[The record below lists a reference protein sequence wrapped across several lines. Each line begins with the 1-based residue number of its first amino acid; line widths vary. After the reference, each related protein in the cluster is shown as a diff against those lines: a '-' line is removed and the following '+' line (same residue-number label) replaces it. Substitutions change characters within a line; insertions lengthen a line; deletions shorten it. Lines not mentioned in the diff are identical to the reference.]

1 MFDIVRKQD
10 RWSRPFVVVD
20 LDATSVRILE
30 VSPSSHGPLLKWG
43 AAMLDRANGKPF
55 RQSATEALKKLLTSR
70 GIKTKEVRL
79 LLSGPSTVT
88 LPIDLPPLPPKELPN
103 AVRWSA
109 VRGMPFPLAEAVLD
123 HFPLGS
129 QGKEKENEQTVLVAA
144 VTRAALNESV
154 NILEAVGLSPV
165 QATLIPLALNGLMQ
179 ALPVKGTETTLFL
192 DLRPHLATMIF
203 FHGRELSL
211 VRTLTADSG
220 TGAKGDEAAKGALS
234 RLIDEIWLSLAYYQE
249 RFAGEKIQ
257 RLWVAGSPQDL
268 EKIKPALGEAV
279 GIPVEPVD
287 LSAVL
292 PFGKDE
298 PLPPTLAAAAGVIY
312 DPSHLNLLPREIRHS
327 KQRKVL
333 RTALR
338 AVVATALLAV
348 VTWTG
353 LGYLG
358 MRQRRQ
364 EVAEQQAALKHMSSM
379 VAEVRQVEQAS
390 SSLNPHLSV
399 YEEPLTF
406 NRRWIG
412 ALKAFSALTP
422 PNVSLTALEADES
435 RGIKVQGLAF
445 ADVEPPEVLL
455 SEFMNRLSESPYFG
469 SVRLASSKEKSGYT
483 DRTIA
488 FDLVLE
494 WR

>member
-1 MFDIVRKQD
+1 MFDIERKQD

-30 VSPSSHGPLLKWG
+30 VSPSTHGPFLKWG
-43 AAMLDRANGKPF
+43 AAMLDRANGKPY
-55 RQSATEALKKLLTSR
+55 RQSATEALQKLLTSH

-109 VRGMPFPLAEAVLD
+109 VRGMPFPLAEAFLD

-129 QGKEKENEQTVLVAA
+129 QGKENEQTVLVAA

-154 NILEAVGLSPV
+154 NILQAVGLSPV
-165 QATLIPLALNGLMQ
+165 QASLIPLALNGLMQ
-179 ALPVKGTETTLFL
+179 ALPVKGKETTLFL
-192 DLRPHLATMIF
+192 DLRPHMATLMF

-211 VRTLTADSG
+211 VRNLTAEAG
-220 TGAKGDEAAKGALS
+220 TGPTGDTSARGSTLS
-234 RLIDEIWLSLAYYQE
+234 RLIDEIWLSLAYFQE

-257 RLWVAGSPQDL
+257 RLWVAGSFQDL
-268 EKIKPALGEAV
+268 EHIKPALSEAV

-292 PFGKDE
+292 PFGRDE
-298 PLPPTLAAAAGVIY
+298 PLPPTLAAAAGVLY
-312 DPSHLNLLPREIRHS
+312 DSSQLNLLPREIRHI
-327 KQRKVL
+327 KHRKL
-333 RTALR
+333 IRTALR
-338 AVVATALLAV
+338 AVVAAAALVV

-353 LGYLG
+353 LEFLSI
-358 MRQRRQ
+358 RQKRQ
-364 EVAEQQAALKHMSSM
+364 EVAEQQAALEHMSALS
-379 VAEVRQVEQAS
+379 AEVRTFEQAS
-390 SSLNPHLSV
+390 SSLAPRLSV
-399 YEEPLTF
+399 YEEPLAF
-406 NRRWIG
+406 NSRWIG

-422 PNVSLTALEADES
+422 PNVSLTDLKADEG
-435 RGIKVQGLAF
+435 RGIKVEGLAF
-445 ADVEPPEVLL
+445 ADEEPPEVLL
-455 SEFMNRLSESPYFG
+455 SEFMTRLSESPYFG

-483 DRTIA
+483 HRTIA
-488 FDLVLE
+488 FNLVLE
-494 WR
+494 WK

>member
-30 VSPSSHGPLLKWG
+30 VSPSSHGPFLKWG

-55 RQSATEALKKLLTSR
+55 RQSATEALKKLLTNHA
-70 GIKTKEVRL
+70 IKTKEVRL

-123 HFPLGS
+123 HFLLGS
-129 QGKEKENEQTVLVAA
+129 KGKENEQTVLVAA
-144 VTRAALNESV
+144 ITRAALNESV
-154 NILEAVGLSPV
+154 NILQAVGLSPV

-179 ALPVKGTETTLFL
+179 ALPVKGTETTLLL
-192 DLRPHLATMIF
+192 DLRPHMATMIF

-211 VRTLTADSG
+211 VRNLTADSG
-220 TGAKGDEAAKGALS
+220 AGSRGDTTAKGALS

-268 EKIKPALGEAV
+268 EKIKPALSEAV

-292 PFGKDE
+292 PFGRDE
-298 PLPPTLAAAAGVIY
+298 PPPPTLAAAAGVLY
-312 DPSHLNLLPREIRHS
+312 DPSQLNLLPREIRHS
-327 KQRKVL
+327 KHRKVI

-338 AVVATALLAV
+338 AVVAAAVLAV

-353 LGYLG
+353 LEFLG
-358 MRQRRQ
+358 MRQKRQ
-364 EVAEQQAALKHMSSM
+364 EVAEQQAALKHMSALSG
-379 VAEVRQVEQAS
+379 EVRSFEQAS
-390 SSLNPHLSV
+390 SSLAPHLSV
-399 YEEPLTF
+399 YEEPLAF

-435 RGIKVQGLAF
+435 RGIKVEGLAF

-455 SEFMNRLSESPYFG
+455 SEFMTRLSESPYFG

-483 DRTIA
+483 HRTIA
-488 FDLVLE
+488 FNLILG

>member
-30 VSPSSHGPLLKWG
+30 VSPSSQGPFLKWG

-55 RQSATEALKKLLTSR
+55 RQSATEALRKLLTNH

-88 LPIDLPPLPPKELPN
+88 LPIELPPLPPKELPN

-123 HFPLGS
+123 HIPLGLK
-129 QGKEKENEQTVLVAA
+129 GKDNEQTVLVAA

-154 NILEAVGLSPV
+154 NILQAVGLSPV
-165 QATLIPLALNGLMQ
+165 QASLIPLALYGLMQ

-192 DLRPHLATMIF
+192 DLRPHMATMMF

-211 VRTLTADSG
+211 VRNLTADSG
-220 TGAKGDEAAKGALS
+220 TGGTADKTAKGALA

-249 RFAGEKIQ
+249 RFGGEKIQ
-257 RLWVAGSPQDL
+257 RLWVAASIQDL
-268 EKIKPALGEAV
+268 EQIKPALTEAV

-292 PFGKDE
+292 PFGRDE
-298 PLPPTLAAAAGVIY
+298 PLPPTLAAAAGALY
-312 DPSHLNLLPREIRHS
+312 DPSQLNLLPREIRHS
-327 KQRKVL
+327 KHRKII

-338 AVVATALLAV
+338 GVVAAALLAV
-348 VTWTG
+348 VAWTG
-353 LGYLG
+353 LGFLG
-358 MRQRRQ
+358 VRQKRQ
-364 EVAEQQAALKHMSSM
+364 EVAEQKVALKHLSAVS
-379 VAEVRQVEQAS
+379 EELRGFERAS
-390 SSLNPHLSV
+390 SSLAPHLSA
-399 YEEPLTF
+399 YEEPLAF

-412 ALKAFSALTP
+412 ALKAFSTLTP
-422 PNVSLTALEADES
+422 QNVSLTDVQADEK
-435 RGIKVQGLAF
+435 RGIKVEGLAF

-455 SEFMNRLSESPYFG
+455 SEFMTRLSESPYFG

-483 DRTIA
+483 HRTIA
-488 FDLVLE
+488 FNLLLE
-494 WR
+494 WK